1 MTRKIERTGSFKK
14 DMKRECKSHAD
25 AAALL
30 KSTVTALANDQKL
43 PRSMRDHALKG
54 DWKGSRECHLKP
66 DLLLIYQKH
75 EVTRGKQKRHTSEP
89 TLTLVRIGSHSELFD

>member
-1 MTRKIERTGSFKK
+1 MKRTIKLTGSFKR
-14 DMKRECKSHAD
+14 DMKRECKTHAD
-25 AAALL
+25 VSDLL
-30 KSTVTALANDQKL
+30 EATVSALADDERL

-75 EVTRGKQKRHTSEP
+75 DAPKPKGKGRTEKPS
-89 TLTLVRIGSHSELFD
+89 LTLIRIGSHSELFD